1 MLIAKYSRRFK
12 KDFKAA
18 VKADALV
25 ANELRVVLDI
35 LLLGRPL
42 PSEYRLHKLS
52 GEFSG
57 CLECHLRPDL
67 LLIYR
72 INKGEL
78 ILFLLRLGSHSRIF
92 G

>member
-18 VKADALV
+18 VKADPSA
-25 ANELRVVLDI
+25 ANELRAVLDI
-35 LLLGRPL
+35 LLAGRHLPL
-42 PSEYRLHKLS
+42 KYRQHKLS
-52 GEFSG
+52 GEFSE

-67 LLIYR
+67 LLVYK
-72 INKGEL
+72 INRSEPM
-78 ILFLLRLGSHSRIF
+78 LFLLRLGSHSQIF

>member
-1 MLIAKYSRRFK
+1 MLIAKYTRRFK
-12 KDFKAA
+12 KDFKTA
-18 VKADALV
+18 VKTDPLV
-25 ANELRVVLDI
+25 ASELRAVLDI
-35 LLLGRPL
+35 ILLGRSL
-42 PSEYRLHKLS
+42 PPEYHLHKLS

-78 ILFLLRLGSHSRIF
+78 ILFLLRLASHSRIF

>member
-12 KDFKAA
+12 KDFKVA
-18 VKADALV
+18 VKADPAV
-25 ANELRVVLDI
+25 ADELRAVLDI
-35 LLLGRPL
+35 LLSGRFL
-42 PSEYRLHKLS
+42 PPKYRRHKLL
-52 GEFSG
+52 GEFSE

-67 LLIYR
+67 LLVYK

-78 ILFLLRLGSHSRIF
+78 RLLLLRLGSHSRIF